1 MENSALCW
9 SLPGFENSDS
19 DPAVFATSVVIK
31 QQNQHS
37 EHQKY
42 PIFSISKKANSS
54 EMKLWANDRALWGS
68 HVLPRPRRPAK
79 NTVFIQ

>member
-9 SLPGFENSDS
+9 SLSGFENSD
-19 DPAVFATSVVIK
+19 PTVFAVSVVIK

-37 EHQKY
+37 EHQEY